1 LISVF
6 RLPIDR
12 VTVRG
17 DSHYR
22 SPLSS

>member
-6 RLPIDR
+6 RLPLDR

-22 SPLSS
+22 SPLSI